1 MDYSIPMTIGIRIIL
16 FVLSLTLGFTFVSYS
31 QNVAHLF
38 PDRGWIQYVGVGNLN
53 GKRIVSDIR
62 VVPKDSTCR
71 EIHVVLEILTD
82 WKISDYLEA
91 DLVLDPEANAR
102 IDTGEKDVEAFRY
115 RLKNS
120 EVFVDFE
127 KPVSFTYYN
136 QDKELITAWQSHYA
150 SINFPTELKKYQKIL
165 EIYFEK

>member
-1 MDYSIPMTIGIRIIL
+1 MTIGIRSIL
-16 FVLSLTLGFTFVSYS
+16 FVLSLTFGITFVSYS
-31 QNVAHLF
+31 QNVEHLF

-62 VVPKDSTCR
+62 VVPKDSTCH

-82 WKISDYLEA
+82 WKITDYLEA
-91 DLVLDPEANAR
+91 DLVLDPGANAR
-102 IDTGEKDVEAFRY
+102 IKTDDKEVEAVRY
-115 RLKNS
+115 RMKNS

-136 QDKELITAWQSHYA
+136 QDKELITTWQSHYA
-150 SINFPTELKKYQKIL
+150 WINFPKELRKYQKVL